1 MFLKRGGGLY
11 SNANYDTQGL
21 KLEPLGLE
29 LKQWSM
35 ASGYDAGFPSGPG
48 FKISEWFLGQLSLH
62 SFKVDK
68 MSTRYS
74 WGPKSKK

>member
-21 KLEPLGLE
+21 KLESLDLE

-48 FKISEWFLGQLSLH
+48 
-62 SFKVDK
+62 
-68 MSTRYS
+68 
-74 WGPKSKK
+74 SKLVSGS

>member
-21 KLEPLGLE
+21 KLEPLDLE

-74 WGPKSKK
+74 WGPKYKK